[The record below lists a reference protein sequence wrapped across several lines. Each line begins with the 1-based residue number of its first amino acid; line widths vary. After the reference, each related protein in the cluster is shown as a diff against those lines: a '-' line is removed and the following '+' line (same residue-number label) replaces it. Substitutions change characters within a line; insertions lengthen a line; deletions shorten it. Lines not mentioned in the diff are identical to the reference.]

1 MLHRNAR
8 VQAAQFL
15 TQVMQGQSLTT
26 LLQTCSHPEKSFIQ
40 ALCFGVLRRI
50 ESLQWVLNQLLAK
63 PLPKSAK
70 TIEALILIGL
80 YQLQDGQT
88 AEHAAINET
97 VKAVGE
103 TKQASMKGLTNAI
116 LRRYQR
122 ERDHWTQALQLND
135 ARFDCPHWLLQ
146 TFKKAWPEDW
156 QKICAAQQE
165 KPPMALRVN
174 VSKQSRDSVLE
185 ALQAKPGLAQSCVI
199 LDQPCDVSALPGFD
213 EAKLT
218 VQDQAG
224 QFIPALITLKPG
236 MKILDACAAP
246 GSKLTHLFEV
256 CPDAHFTAIEID
268 EQRIGRLKDNL
279 ARHQMNAR
287 VLHADAS
294 EVGSWW
300 DKTPF
305 DLILLDAPCSATG
318 VIRRH
323 PDIKLLRQASD
334 IKALHQTQLQ
344 LLNALW
350 PTLKPGGQ
358 LLYTTCSVLPEEND
372 AVIETFAR
380 EHSLKVEPLTLPVG
394 RKTQYGWQILPGEEG
409 CDGFFYALAS
419 LRA

>member
-40 ALCFGVLRRI
+40 ALCFGVLRKI
-50 ESLQWVLNQLLAK
+50 ESLQWVLNQLLSK

-122 ERDHWTQALQLND
+122 ERDHWTQALQLSD
-135 ARFDCPHWLLQ
+135 ARFDCPNWLLQ
-146 TFKKAWPEDW
+146 AFKKAWPQDW
-156 QKICAAQQE
+156 QMICAAQQE
-165 KPPMALRVN
+165 KPPMALRVHLG
-174 VSKQSRDSVLE
+174 KQTRE
-185 ALQAKPGLAQSCVI
+185 AALDTLQGKAGLAESCMI
-199 LDQPCDVSALPGFD
+199 LDQACDVSALPGFD

-224 QFIPALITLKPG
+224 QFIPALIKLKPG

-256 CPDAHFTAIEID
+256 CPDAEFTAIEID
-268 EQRIGRLKDNL
+268 EQRISRLKDNL

-287 VLHADAS
+287 VFHADAS
-294 EVGSWW
+294 EVETWW
-300 DKTPF
+300 DKEPF
-305 DLILLDAPCSATG
+305 DLIILDAPCSATG

-323 PDIKLLRQASD
+323 PDIKLLRQAGD

-372 AVIETFAR
+372 AVIEAFAR
-380 EHSLKVEPLTLPVG
+380 KHSIKVEPLTLPVG
-394 RKTQYGWQILPGEEG
+394 RNTAYGWQILPGEG
-409 CDGFFYALAS
+409 ACDGFYYGLLS
-419 LRA
+419 

>member
-40 ALCFGVLRRI
+40 ALCFGVLRKI

-63 PLPKSAK
+63 PLPKSAQ

-122 ERDHWTQALQLND
+122 ERDHWTQALQLSD

-146 TFKKAWPEDW
+146 TFKKAWPEEW

-174 VSKQSRDSVLE
+174 LSKQSRESTLE
-185 ALQAKPGLAQSCVI
+185 TLEGKAGLADSCVI
-199 LDQPCDVSALPGFD
+199 LDQACDVFALPGFD

-224 QFIPALITLKPG
+224 QFIPSLIKLKPG

-256 CPDAHFTAIEID
+256 CPDAQFTAIEID
-268 EQRIGRLKDNL
+268 EQRISRLKDNL

-294 EVGSWW
+294 DIKTWW

-344 LLNALW
+344 LLKALW

-409 CDGFFYALAS
+409 SDGFYYGLLS
-419 LRA
+419 